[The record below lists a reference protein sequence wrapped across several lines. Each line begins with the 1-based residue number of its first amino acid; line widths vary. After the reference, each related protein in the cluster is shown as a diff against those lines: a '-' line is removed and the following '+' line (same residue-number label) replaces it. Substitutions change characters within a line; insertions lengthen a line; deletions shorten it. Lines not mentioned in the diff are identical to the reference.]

1 MKKWYF
7 KKWLFPGFI
16 LFGIFVLYVYNKPV
30 KKNTVLMSTPLT
42 YRDSRFETFLT
53 LPDDV
58 SPPVFDVYFATDRE
72 PAEKGPFQPEFYGNE
87 RSSSLSLGIVKV
99 RLGAEEMNWPEIRAT
114 SLMEKRTKA
123 IPLSIE
129 RIESL
134 HKIGTAVETLEAS
147 LHKETLSV
155 DPFISRINHRLA
167 NSDTKSIFIFVPG
180 FRVDFT
186 YPVLVATELW
196 YYMGCSGAFIA
207 YSWPSK
213 QRLRDY
219 FSDIETAA
227 FTAQHFRMLLLYLA
241 DRTEAEYIHILS
253 YSAGARIVS
262 QALHELR
269 LMTYGIEVSQFK
281 KTLKIGQV
289 IFTAPDIDLMLFAAR
304 YRDGFADIAD
314 KITIYT
320 NANDNALN
328 WALRFFGWPR
338 LGAPGELGL
347 TPEEIRS
354 LEDFG
359 KTVIIDVAE
368 AENSASGNGHGYFIK
383 SPWVSSD
390 ILLTL
395 RCGLVVSER
404 GLLKPKGL
412 TVWSFHSKYPSTI
425 RRLIKKIIKTT
436 TY

>member
-1 MKKWYF
+1 MKKWLSI
-7 KKWLFPGFI
+7 KWLIPGFI
-16 LFGIFVLYVYNKPV
+16 LLGILVLYVYNRPV
-30 KKNTVLMSTPLT
+30 KKDTVLMSMPLI
-42 YRDSRFETFLT
+42 YKHIRREAFLA
-53 LPDDV
+53 LPKDV
-58 SPPVFDVYFATDRE
+58 SPPVFDVYYATDRKPVE
-72 PAEKGPFQPEFYGNE
+72 MAPFHPAFYGNE
-87 RSSSLSLGIVKV
+87 RSRSLSLGIANV
-99 RLGAEEMNWPEIRAT
+99 RLGSGEINWPEIRKI
-114 SLMEKRTKA
+114 SLMEKRPKA
-123 IPLSIE
+123 IPLDIE
-129 RIESL
+129 RIETL
-134 HKIGTAVETLEAS
+134 HKIGSAEKTLEAS
-147 LHKETLSV
+147 LHKEIQTH
-155 DPFISRINHRLA
+155 DPFIARINHRLS

-180 FRVDFT
+180 FKVDFT
-186 YPVLVATELW
+186 YPVLVAAELW
-196 YYMGCSGAFIA
+196 YYMGCPGAFIA

-241 DRTEAEYIHILS
+241 DRTEAENIHILS

-269 LMTYGIEVSQFK
+269 LMAYGIRVSRLK

-289 IFTAPDIDLMLFAAR
+289 IFTAPDIDLMLFASR
-304 YRDGFADIAD
+304 YRDGFDDIAEN
-314 KITIYT
+314 ITIYT

-354 LEDFG
+354 LEDVG

-390 ILLTL
+390 ILLIL
-395 RCGLVVSER
+395 RYGLEVSER
-404 GLLKPKGL
+404 GLLKPKEVA
-412 TVWSFHSKYPSTI
+412 VWSFHSKYPSTI
-425 RRLIKKIIKTT
+425 RQLIGNIK
-436 TY
+436 

>member
-1 MKKWYF
+1 
-7 KKWLFPGFI
+7 
-16 LFGIFVLYVYNKPV
+16 
-30 KKNTVLMSTPLT
+30 
-42 YRDSRFETFLT
+42 
-53 LPDDV
+53 
-58 SPPVFDVYFATDRE
+58 
-72 PAEKGPFQPEFYGNE
+72 
-87 RSSSLSLGIVKV
+87 
-99 RLGAEEMNWPEIRAT
+99 
-114 SLMEKRTKA
+114 MEKRPKA
-123 IPLSIE
+123 IPLDIE
-129 RIESL
+129 RIETL
-134 HKIGTAVETLEAS
+134 HKIGSAEKTLEAS
-147 LHKETLSV
+147 LHKEIQTH
-155 DPFISRINHRLA
+155 DPFIARINHRLS

-180 FRVDFT
+180 FKVDFT
-186 YPVLVATELW
+186 YPVLVAAELW
-196 YYMGCSGAFIA
+196 YYMGCPGAFIA

-241 DRTEAEYIHILS
+241 DRTEAENIHILS

-269 LMTYGIEVSQFK
+269 LMAYGIRVSRLK

-289 IFTAPDIDLMLFAAR
+289 IFTAPDIDLMLFASR
-304 YRDGFADIAD
+304 YRDGFDDIAEN
-314 KITIYT
+314 ITIYT

-354 LEDFG
+354 LEDVG

-390 ILLTL
+390 ILLIL
-395 RCGLVVSER
+395 RYGLEVSER
-404 GLLKPKGL
+404 GLLKPKEVA
-412 TVWSFHSKYPSTI
+412 VWSFHSKYPSTI
-425 RRLIKKIIKTT
+425 RQLIK
-436 TY
+436 

>member
-1 MKKWYF
+1 
-7 KKWLFPGFI
+7 
-16 LFGIFVLYVYNKPV
+16 
-30 KKNTVLMSTPLT
+30 MSTPLI
-42 YRDSRFETFLT
+42 YRDSRPESFLT

-58 SPPVFDVYFATDRE
+58 SPPVFDVYYATDRE
-72 PAEKGPFQPEFYGNE
+72 PAEMGPFHPAFYGNE
-87 RSSSLSLGIVKV
+87 RSSSLSLGIANV
-99 RLGAEEMNWPEIRAT
+99 RLGAEEMNWPEIRTA
-114 SLMEKRTKA
+114 SLMGKRPKA
-123 IPLSIE
+123 LPLNIE
-129 RIESL
+129 RIETL
-134 HKIGTAVETLEAS
+134 HKIGTAVETLEAT
-147 LHKETLSV
+147 LHKGILTD
-155 DPFISRINHRLA
+155 DPFIARINHRLA

-196 YYMGCSGAFIA
+196 YYMGCPGAFIA

-241 DRTEAEYIHILS
+241 DRTEAENIHILS

-262 QALHELR
+262 QGLHELR
-269 LMTYGIEVSQFK
+269 LMAYGIEVAQLK

-304 YRDGFADIAD
+304 YRDGFDDIAE

-354 LEDFG
+354 LEDLG

-368 AENSASGNGHGYFIK
+368 AENIASGNGHGYFIK

-395 RCGLVVSER
+395 RYGMEALER
-404 GLLKPKGL
+404 GLLKPKEVA
-412 TVWSFHSKYPSTI
+412 VWSFHSKYPSTI
-425 RRLIKKIIKTT
+425 RQLIENKK
-436 TY
+436 

>member
-1 MKKWYF
+1 MNKRF
-7 KKWLFPGFI
+7 SIKWLIPGFI
-16 LFGIFVLYVYNKPV
+16 LLGILVLYVYNRPV
-30 KKNTVLMSTPLT
+30 KKNAFLMSTPLI
-42 YRDSRFETFLT
+42 YRDSRLEPFFT

-58 SPPVFDVYFATDRE
+58 SPPVFDVYYATDRE
-72 PAEKGPFQPEFYGNE
+72 SVEMGPFNPAFYGNE
-87 RSSSLSLGIVKV
+87 RSSSLSLGIANV
-99 RLGAEEMNWPEIRAT
+99 RLGTKEMNWTEIRT
-114 SLMEKRTKA
+114 ISLMGKRPKKL
-123 IPLSIE
+123 PLNIE
-129 RIESL
+129 RIETL
-134 HKIGTAVETLEAS
+134 HSIGSAVETLEAS
-147 LHKETLSV
+147 LHKGIQTD
-155 DPFISRINHRLA
+155 DPFITRINHRLS

-180 FRVDFT
+180 FKVDFT

-196 YYMGCSGAFIA
+196 YYMGCPGAFIA

-241 DRTEAEYIHILS
+241 DRTEAENIHILS

-269 LMTYGIEVSQFK
+269 LMAYGIQVSQLK

-289 IFTAPDIDLMLFAAR
+289 IFTAPDIDLMLFTAR
-304 YRDGFADIAD
+304 YRDGFDDISE

-347 TPEEIRS
+347 TPDELQS
-354 LEDFG
+354 LEGLG

-368 AENSASGNGHGYFIK
+368 AENTASGNGHGYFIK
-383 SPWVSSD
+383 SQWVSSD

-395 RCGLVVSER
+395 RYGMEALER
-404 GLLKPKGL
+404 GLLKSKEAA
-412 TVWSFHSKYPSTI
+412 VWSFHSKYPLTI
-425 RRLIKKIIKTT
+425 KQLSENRK
-436 TY
+436 